1 MFTHFQPDCKSS
13 QWGAWNENAARRQ
26 PRRNENS
33 SSICNDIQ
41 RQKRAGPG
49 DCALMYAHYATFLN
63 TATVQSRSFS
73 LLFGVEWCVWSIAVC
88 SRVVAPYPRGFSF
101 LCGFYSTRCS
111 ATNRPKHQIKG
122 PISCGTC
129 TVSFAIVRARRNRAK
144 NTLQVH
150 PRLFL
155 CLTFPRVKCTQI
167 FSSGTLCNTFKLWT
181 YKYGFLHICDMPH
194 NLENHHMATV
204 RLQYRPKVPKKR
216 SFFIYYNYS

>member
-73 LLFGVEWCVWSIAVC
+73 H
-88 SRVVAPYPRGFSF
+88 
-101 LCGFYSTRCS
+101 FYL
-111 ATNRPKHQIKG
+111 A
-122 PISCGTC
+122 
-129 TVSFAIVRARRNRAK
+129 
-144 NTLQVH
+144 
-150 PRLFL
+150 
-155 CLTFPRVKCTQI
+155 
-167 FSSGTLCNTFKLWT
+167 SSGVFDLLRSARVLLPHIPV
-181 YKYGFLHICDMPH
+181 GFLSSVAFIVH
-194 NLENHHMATV
+194 V
-204 RLQYRPKVPKKR
+204 VPQPTDRNIK
-216 SFFIYYNYS
+216 